1 MVFIQTPFVSK
12 VVFFAR
18 LRICDIFIVIFIYI
32 LVVDCPHFLSQR
44 IEIRMELAGFMDNDA
59 WAVLVEP
66 EGKVHVVELIEGV
79 RKVKGL
85 GVFDAMAT
93 IGGVPYGAVVTLG
106 QKQLTRLPPR
116 LPELSKG
123 MLRRAQT
130 ISAKDAGYFV
140 AKLGI
145 GSGDSIL
152 EAGLGSAG
160 LSMHIARALGG
171 SGVHVTVEPRSEHA
185 DVGLKNLTRARQSWT
200 EFPEHH
206 HVEGAIEDVVSEITK
221 HVHKFDGI
229 ILDLPQHPSAIAAV
243 APLLAVGGRI
253 ACYCP
258 VTSQVEHAWEA
269 CEQAGLN
276 VEWAGELMERQW
288 GKASKGGMRP
298 VNGPFGH
305 TAFLLIAQ
313 RTSIE

>member
-1 MVFIQTPFVSK
+1 
-12 VVFFAR
+12 
-18 LRICDIFIVIFIYI
+18 
-32 LVVDCPHFLSQR
+32 
-44 IEIRMELAGFMDNDA
+44 MDNDA

-66 EGKVHVVELIEGV
+66 EGKVHVVEMTEGV

-85 GVFDAMAT
+85 GVFNPLEIIGQAAYGAT
-93 IGGVPYGAVVTLG
+93 ITLG
-106 QKQLTRLPPR
+106 QKELTRMPPR

-130 ISAKDAGYFV
+130 ISAKDAGHFV

-145 GSGDSIL
+145 GSGDRIL

-171 SGVHVTVEPRSEHA
+171 SGVHVTVEPRTEHA
-185 DVGLKNLTRARQSWT
+185 EVGLNNLERARQSWA
-200 EFPEHH
+200 EFPQHH
-206 HVEGAIEDVVSEITK
+206 HVEGAIEDVVEQVRTHAS
-221 HVHKFDGI
+221 HFDGI

-258 VTSQVEHAWEA
+258 VTSQVELAWEA
-269 CEQAGLN
+269 CEAAGLT

-305 TAFLLIAQ
+305 TAFLLFAQ
-313 RTSIE
+313 RTSTE